1 MASAWPQNNDGLN
14 RYLSYSAGVHAAVL
28 VLLLLTGLRP
38 AQKKEKFYSIDF
50 LASPGGFQAPA
61 VLAPAPKA
69 EKGPALPPAKASAVR
84 ETEIPVSKKKKPD
97 EKPRETAPEEGPKVM
112 RPSAKDKGTAGIDQV
127 PSVPSEKEGEIG
139 PVASSFPGTGL
150 KTDALD
156 FPYPWYLVQVQS
168 SLWKEW
174 TARMPRGAYQECQ
187 IVFSIGKDGK
197 TSGVAVEEGS
207 GNSYFDY
214 AALSAARAAIF
225 PPLPS
230 GFSESE
236 LRVHVKFKTVR

>member
-1 MASAWPQNNDGLN
+1 ML
-14 RYLSYSAGVHAAVL
+14 VL
-28 VLLLLTGLRP
+28 VFLVGIKP
-38 AQKKEKFYSIDF
+38 AKKEKFYSIDF

-61 VLAPAPKA
+61 AQAPAA
-69 EKGPALPPAKASAVR
+69 KGPSLPPAKAAAVR
-84 ETEIPVSKKKKPD
+84 ETEIPVSKKKKPA
-97 EKPRETAPEEGPKVM
+97 EKTQDKAQEERPQVM
-112 RPSAKDKGTAGIDQV
+112 RPSSKDKGIAGIDQV
-127 PSVPSEKEGEIG
+127 PSAPAQEGGMG
-139 PVASSFPGTGL
+139 PVSASFPGTGL
-150 KTDALD
+150 KTEALD

-187 IVFSIGKDGK
+187 IAFAIGKDGK
-197 TSGVAVEEGS
+197 TSGIAVEEGS

-214 AALSAARAAIF
+214 AAASAVRAAVF

-230 GFSESE
+230 GFSENE